1 MGVNDYSK
9 FRQAEGE
16 GYIKEKQTANQSTRK
31 DIPKADKNFG
41 KSLIQIPGEFFPHAE
56 FKEALWV
63 VIVPK
68 QLKGMNTAGRG
79 GTLRIG
85 KTGTAFKFLA
95 PETIIEAHNHDWQEY
110 ESIQSKLLQ
119 KIVTYKTGFQQAK
132 QIGKGAVKELYRL
145 FEANAWPA
153 GQQILDATINAS
165 SVGIPKFK
173 VDTPLVYKASQRRN
187 WNLTFIL
194 ADASG
199 GFKIMEAVKM
209 LQKYAAPYSK
219 QDVLSIEFPW
229 VFELTTIPEGLIHAQ
244 FAALTSI
251 QPSWMSPYI
260 KGRPTRCELTLSFVD
275 MSPLFEKTIETG
287 GIVNVINSEGSNPAK
302 PLLEQGQP
310 QAEEAYQKPQRE
322 MKAKKAYQQPINKPQ
337 SNADVEAETPYVQ
350 TPAQKAETKKWHDAG
365 FTGITFSD
373 KRLKKKI
380 QYL

>member
-1 MGVNDYSK
+1 MGVNDYISNPQLRAAAKRSK
-9 FRQAEGE
+9 ET
-16 GYIKEKQTANQSTRK
+16 INQSSRK
-31 DIPKADKNFG
+31 DLPKADKNFG
-41 KSLIQIPGEFFPHAE
+41 KHIIQIPGEFFPHAE
-56 FKEALWV
+56 FKEALWCL
-63 VIVPK
+63 IVPK

-132 QIGKGAVKELYRL
+132 DIAEGVKKEIYQL
-145 FEANAWPA
+145 FQAGNFPA
-153 GQQILDATINAS
+153 GQQLLDATINAS

-199 GFKIMEAVKM
+199 GKKIMEAVKL
-209 LQKYAAPYSK
+209 LQKYAAPFSR

-229 VFELTTIPEGLIHAQ
+229 VFELSTIPEGLIHAN

-287 GIVNVINSEGSNPAK
+287 GIVNVVNSEGGNPGRSVPEVKADYAK
-302 PLLEQGQP
+302 
-310 QAEEAYQKPQRE
+310 
-322 MKAKKAYQQPINKPQ
+322 
-337 SNADVEAETPYVQ
+337 
-350 TPAQKAETKKWHDAG
+350 
-365 FTGITFSD
+365 GITQSFGYAKQPASTVSQS
-373 KRLKKKI
+373 KSGGSGGTRGF
-380 QYL
+380 